1 MSKKG
6 IGEKKAGRGSV
17 CRTAGLLIAAL
28 LACEAGKLLGGLCAQ
43 LLSAFAGVLCG
54 QPLSEFPGGLGGQL
68 LSGSSGGLSDI
79 ASWKTGL
86 ESIFM
91 QLGGGIPAYLIWKRE
106 GKREKQCSAGKGG
119 GLRILLPAAAAWA
132 LGLNLLLALIGL
144 PELFPG
150 FQETAAAQA
159 AVPLEAGILLYGI
172 AAPVSEELLF
182 RGIFYRKAGEL
193 FGGWKAAALFS
204 SLLFGAYHGNPVQGI
219 YGFLTGMVL
228 CLVYEKTG
236 RLSAAML
243 FHGAGNLAVY
253 LLIDAAGLGSRL
265 APAAAAPL
273 CALFLG
279 AAALGLRRLIGRD
292 GPRETGGQP

>member
-79 ASWKTGL
+79 ASWKIGL

-106 GKREKQCSAGKGG
+106 GKREKQCGAGKGG
-119 GLRILLPAAAAWA
+119 GLRILLPASAAWA

-182 RGIFYRKAGEL
+182 RGIFYQKAEEL
-193 FGGWKAAALFS
+193 SGRWKAAALFS
-204 SLLFGAYHGNPVQGI
+204 SLLFGVYHGNPVQGI

-265 APAAAAPL
+265 APAVAAPL
-273 CALFLG
+273 CALLLG
-279 AAALGLRRLIGRD
+279 AAALCLRRLIGRD
-292 GPRETGGQP
+292 GPRETGGKL

>member
-1 MSKKG
+1 
-6 IGEKKAGRGSV
+6 
-17 CRTAGLLIAAL
+17 
-28 LACEAGKLLGGLCAQ
+28 
-43 LLSAFAGVLCG
+43 
-54 QPLSEFPGGLGGQL
+54 
-68 LSGSSGGLSDI
+68 
-79 ASWKTGL
+79 
-86 ESIFM
+86 M

-106 GKREKQCSAGKGG
+106 GKREKQCGAGKGR
-119 GLRILLPAAAAWA
+119 GLRILLPASAAWA

-182 RGIFYRKAGEL
+182 RGIFYRRAGEL

-279 AAALGLRRLIGRD
+279 AAALCLRRLIGRD

>member
-1 MSKKG
+1 MRKKG

-54 QPLSEFPGGLGGQL
+54 QPLSEFPGGL
-68 LSGSSGGLSDI
+68 SDI
-79 ASWKTGL
+79 NGWKTGL

-273 CALFLG
+273 CALLLG

>member
-1 MSKKG
+1 MRKKG
-6 IGEKKAGRGSV
+6 IGEKKAGMGSV

-43 LLSAFAGVLCG
+43 LLSAFAGGLCAR
-54 QPLSEFPGGLGGQL
+54 LFPDFSGGWGGQL
-68 LSGSSGGLSDI
+68 LPGSSGGLSDI
-79 ASWKTGL
+79 SGWKNGL

-106 GKREKQCSAGKGG
+106 GKREKQCSTGNGG
-119 GLRILLPAAAAWA
+119 GLPALLPAAAAWA

-159 AVPLEAGILLYGI
+159 AIPLGAGILLYGI

-193 FGGWKAAALFS
+193 SGGWKAAALFS

-279 AAALGLRRLIGRD
+279 AAALCLSRRIGRD